1 MNPSTAMLGA
11 FDLNDLV
18 NLAIAAVV
26 LLGPILKGLADSRK
40 RAQERAQKAR
50 PVEPSESERGSEG
63 RRAWEALL
71 RGEEPGHYASHTTW
85 ASRADFEAWTRS
97 EAFRKAHAQAPLP
110 KGLLLGHPQLVT
122 WEAVLEEE
130 PGASARRD
138 TAGRDDTIGGP

>member
-1 MNPSTAMLGA
+1 MPIFIAMNHFRVDPARGA
-11 FDLNDLV
+11 EFEALWRTRESY
-18 NLAIAAVV
+18 LAETPGFV
-26 LLGPILKGLADSRK
+26 RF
-40 RAQERAQKAR
+40 
-50 PVEPSESERGSEG
+50 
-63 RRAWEALL
+63 ALL